1 MIVRM
6 IQNFENKIEL
16 HVNRPET
23 RIEKMQEMLSKDL
36 EEAKKSQSIMNIE
49 ITEMN
54 TLEGSNS
61 RITEAEE
68 KISEVEDRMVE
79 LNEAERKNMDGT
91 SQVVLWLRRHSST
104 AGGTGS
110 IPGRETRSCLLQ
122 GVAKQNPTKT
132 KITTR
137 RKSRNDS
144 RKDTFELYH
153 RHLSLCRRI
162 LQDCFFPSR
171 F

>member
-68 KISEVEDRMVE
+68 RISEVEDRMVE
-79 LNEAERKNMDGT
+79 INQA
-91 SQVVLWLRRHSST
+91 
-104 AGGTGS
+104 
-110 IPGRETRSCLLQ
+110 
-122 GVAKQNPTKT
+122 
-132 KITTR
+132 
-137 RKSRNDS
+137 
-144 RKDTFELYH
+144 
-153 RHLSLCRRI
+153 
-162 LQDCFFPSR
+162 
-171 F
+171 